1 MHCKATK
8 VLGSRMQHGNAN
20 EMLGLSDA
28 MKTTRSPQRRA
39 CAPQRKQNARTVGCD
54 EDNAQPAAA
63 CALHS
68 NEGLGTWAAIAA
80 MRSPQRR
87 THCKASEK
95 PGLSDATKTARSPQ
109 RLQSNEVRPSIRQQP
124 GNAQPTAAHALQR
137 YEILLIDPWLTH
149 DARSCPL
156 WHSQFGYVI
165 WYLYYQTNEISVANR
180 QRLLRKKV
188 G

>member
-1 MHCKATK
+1 MHGKATK

-28 MKTTRSPQRRA
+28 MKTNAQPTAA

-63 CALHS
+63 CALQS

-87 THCKASEK
+87 THCKGNEK

-109 RLQSNEVRPSIRQQP
+109 RLQSNEVRPIIRKQP

-137 YEILLIDPWLTH
+137 YEILRIDPWLTH
-149 DARSCPL
+149 DARLVPSDI
-156 WHSQFGYVI
+156 HSLGM
-165 WYLYYQTNEISVANR
+165 
-180 QRLLRKKV
+180 
-188 G
+188 